1 MEPLEHPSTAF
12 NTASNAQRQRGRFHV
27 IGPRCKDRARM
38 VLQLETLGYACEM
51 SDTLDAANTL
61 NESWK
66 PDVLMISSEIG
77 SREATAMIRQT
88 QAEWPSVRAVVFG
101 GAPTPDA
108 LVEAIRSGAS
118 DWISLSTDRSR
129 VPERMEQIMARVRAH
144 RERERQLEQLT
155 DTCEQLTTA
164 RDEMSEQVDVL
175 CGDLASA
182 YRTMREQ
189 MSDVAMSSEFKALI
203 SQELDVEDMLRT
215 SLEFILK
222 KIGPTNAVVYL
233 KEGDKQ
239 YGVGAYVNFQ
249 WQDTDLMPM
258 LRELGDL
265 VCPAMATEHELV
277 RFDDTSELASELG
290 GDLGMLRGSQL
301 ASFSCHRDDEECMA
315 VFVLFRAADTGFSP
329 EDATTLDV
337 LRTIIAEQ
345 LSQIIR
351 VHKRSKPEWP
361 DEPAEDGW
369 GDLAA

>member
-1 MEPLEHPSTAF
+1 MEPLEHPNTAF
-12 NTASNAQRQRGRFHV
+12 NAPPQTQSKRGRFHV
-27 IGPRCKDRARM
+27 IGPRGKDRDRM
-38 VLQLETLGYACEM
+38 VLQLETLGYVCEM
-51 SDTLDAANTL
+51 SDTLNAALTL
-61 NESWK
+61 NESWN
-66 PDVLMISSEIG
+66 PDVLMISSEIE
-77 SREATAMIRQT
+77 SANATAMIRDT
-88 QAEWPSVRAVVFG
+88 QLQRPSVRAVMFG

-108 LVEAIRSGAS
+108 LVEAIRSGVS
-118 DWISLSTDRSR
+118 DWLNMPTDRSR
-129 VPERMEQIMARVRAH
+129 VPERMEQIMARVRGH
-144 RERERQLEQLT
+144 RARETQLEQLT

-182 YRTMREQ
+182 YRNMREQ
-189 MSDVAMSSEFKALI
+189 MSDVALSSEFKALI
-203 SQELDVEDMLRT
+203 SQELDVEEMLRT
-215 SLEFILK
+215 SLEFVLK

-233 KEGDKQ
+233 KEGGNQ

-258 LRELGDL
+258 LRELGKL

-277 RFDDTSELASELG
+277 RFDDTNEFANEVG
-290 GDLGMLRGSQL
+290 GPLSMLHESQL
-301 ASFSCHRDDEECMA
+301 ASFSCHRDDECMA
-315 VFVLFRAADTGFSP
+315 VFILFRDADTGFSP

-337 LRTIIAEQ
+337 LRTLIAEQ

-361 DEPAEDGW
+361 DEPAEDNW

>member
-1 MEPLEHPSTAF
+1 MEPLEYPRTAF
-12 NTASNAQRQRGRFHV
+12 NTTPNTQSKRGRFHV
-27 IGPRCKDRARM
+27 IATAGKDRDRM
-38 VLQLETLGYACEM
+38 VLQLETLGYTCEM
-51 SDTLDAANTL
+51 SDTI
-61 NESWK
+61 ESARTRNGQWK
-66 PDVLMISSEIG
+66 PDVMMIAAEIDQAQAAALI
-77 SREATAMIRQT
+77 RET
-88 QAEWPSVRAVVFG
+88 QSEWPSVRSVIFG
-101 GAPTPDA
+101 AAPTPDA

-118 DWISLSTDRSR
+118 DWINLPTDRSR

-144 RERERQLEQLT
+144 REREQQLERLA

-164 RDEMSEQVDVL
+164 RDEMSDQVDVL

-215 SLEFILK
+215 SLEYILK
-222 KIGPTNAVVYL
+222 KLGPTNAVVYL
-233 KEGDKQ
+233 NEGDKK

-249 WQDTDLMPM
+249 WQDTDLMPT
-258 LRELGDL
+258 LTELGDL
-265 VCPAMATEHELV
+265 VCPAMSTEHELV
-277 RFDDTSELASELG
+277 RFDDTSELASEVGGALSILG
-290 GDLGMLRGSQL
+290 GSQL
-301 ASFSCHRDDEECMA
+301 ASFSCHRDDECLA
-315 VFVLFRAADTGFSP
+315 VFVLFRDADTGFSP

-345 LSQIIR
+345 LAQIIR

-361 DEPAEDGW
+361 DEPAEDNW

>member
-12 NTASNAQRQRGRFHV
+12 NPASKAQSRRGRFHV
-27 IGPRCKDRARM
+27 IGPAGKDRDRM
-38 VLQLETLGYACEM
+38 VLQLETLGYTCEM
-51 SDTLDAANTL
+51 SDTIEAAYTL
-61 NESWK
+61 RGEWN
-66 PDVLMISSEIG
+66 PDVLMIASEIDNT
-77 SREATAMIRQT
+77 SAAAFIRET
-88 QAEWPSVRAVVFG
+88 QAERPSVRSVIFG
-101 GAPTPDA
+101 AAPDPDA

-118 DWISLSTDRSR
+118 DWITLPTDRSR

-144 RERERQLEQLT
+144 RERESQLEELT

-164 RDEMSEQVDVL
+164 RDEMSDQVDVL

-215 SLEFILK
+215 SLEYILK
-222 KIGPTNAVVYL
+222 KLGPTNAVVYL
-233 KEGDKQ
+233 KEGDNQ

-258 LRELGDL
+258 LADLGKL
-265 VCPAMATEHELV
+265 VCPAMSTEHELV
-277 RFDDTSELASELG
+277 RFDDTSELASEVG
-290 GDLGMLRGSQL
+290 GTLSMLSDSQL
-301 ASFSCHRDDEECMA
+301 ASFSCHRDDECMA
-315 VFVLFRAADTGFSP
+315 VFVLFRDADTGFSP
-329 EDATTLDV
+329 EHATTLDV
-337 LRTIIAEQ
+337 LRTIISEQ
-345 LSQIIR
+345 LAQIIR

-361 DEPAEDGW
+361 DEPAEDSW